1 MYRIPY
7 SLVDKVIAKLQE
19 LEDNDIIEAVN
30 KQSKWASLLAV
41 CQKKRVLLVADMRK
55 ANVAFQ
61 KPPVPTV
68 EESMSKLNEATCF
81 SKLDRKATFHQ
92 IELEEGIS
100 REINTFTTP
109 NGIRGKFKNTKTV
122 YDIKHS
128 FRSFLTDKTELVSN
142 ASHVGLCE
150 VLVQTENGEKSC

>member
-7 SLVDKVIAKLQE
+7 SLVDKVNAKLQE
-19 LEDNDIIEAVN
+19 LEDNDIIESVN

-109 NGIRGKFKNTKTV
+109 NG
-122 YDIKHS
+122 
-128 FRSFLTDKTELVSN
+128 LVGHKRLSMGVFSAPEKYYN
-142 ASHVGLCE
+142 V
-150 VLVQTENGEKSC
+150 VLQIFS

>member
-7 SLVDKVIAKLQE
+7 SLVDKVNAKLQE

-61 KPPVPTV
+61 KPSVPTV

-109 NGIRGKFKNTKTV
+109 NG
-122 YDIKHS
+122 
-128 FRSFLTDKTELVSN
+128 LVGHKRLSMGVFSAPEKYCN
-142 ASHVGLCE
+142 V
-150 VLVQTENGEKSC
+150 VLQIFS